1 MTKKR
6 VGPLVLA
13 VVAAFA
19 LVGGAVVG
27 AGAPGSAVAQ
37 EATPTATPVTTGN
50 IPLLAISP
58 ALCFPLVLARF
69 ADQTEGA
76 LHGADCQKLDSKD
89 PTLLGTSTV
98 GHDSLMDL
106 ESIIGNGDGV
116 LEPSDFASVD
126 LDGNQV
132 HQADDDGT
140 GSSPY
145 DGNLMILAFVPTKAP
160 VRFRTNLGLIIPP
173 GLNSPTQNLTT
184 NPADTA
190 GQVYVC
196 DSQAGTASGPFVED
210 ADCSGAA
217 TSTDGVV
224 VARLRSLWGASRA
237 DIGPGTVTVNQGT
250 SDVGTIAFRVVGEPR
265 NLSFITLEDTI
276 QDGAGGEGDC
286 PLPGSASGFLGA
298 NGTAE
303 RSIVLAVAK
312 DIEGNAVT
320 GAVINWSTDDPK
332 KANMAAPLTP
342 TLDLGSFGF
351 GAPNIICG
359 NTAAG
364 TVTVKASI
372 DTHLTTLITY
382 FDPGASLASASTKF
396 TVVGVPA
403 SITLTADPASLPC
416 DGTATTTV
424 SAAILDADGTPAVAG
439 TKVHFDVQVLG
450 TASPIDTTTNDKGV
464 ATSTITPLS
473 GDISGVPVTVSSG
486 DVISS
491 ILVGCTTAAP
501 PTPPAPSGTAGPG
514 GAPSGAPGGVIAGPN
529 TGSGPGGGGAGGWT
543 YLLALSGLGLLAGSA
558 LVWTGA
564 RAKRR

>member
-19 LVGGAVVG
+19 LAGGAIVGVGGPA
-27 AGAPGSAVAQ
+27 AAVAQ
-37 EATPTATPVTTGN
+37 EATPTPTPVTTGN

-69 ADQTEGA
+69 SDQTEGA
-76 LHGADCQKLDSKD
+76 LHGSDCQKLDSSD
-89 PTLLGTSTV
+89 PTLGGTSTV

-106 ESIIGNGDGV
+106 ESIIGNGDGI
-116 LEPSDFASVD
+116 LQPSDFASVD

-132 HQADDDGT
+132 HQSDDDGT
-140 GSSPY
+140 GTSPY
-145 DGNLMILAFVPTKAP
+145 NGNLFILAFVPTKAP
-160 VRFRTNLGLIIPP
+160 VRFRTNLGQIIPP

-224 VARLRSLWGASRA
+224 VARLRSHWGSTDA

-250 SDVGTIAFRVVGEPR
+250 TDVGTIAFRVVGEPR
-265 NLSFITLEDTI
+265 TLSFITLETAI

-286 PLPGSASGFLGA
+286 PLATDAGGFLGA

-303 RSIVLAVAK
+303 KSIVLAVAK
-312 DIEGNAVT
+312 DIDGNAVT
-320 GAVINWSTDDPK
+320 GAVINWSTDDPD
-332 KANMAAPLTP
+332 KAIMAAPLTP

-359 NTAAG
+359 NTATG
-364 TVTVKASI
+364 TVTVHADI
-372 DTHLTTLITY
+372 DQHLTDLITY
-382 FDPGASLASASTKF
+382 FDPGASLATATTTF

-403 SITLTADPASLPC
+403 SMALSSDPANLPC
-416 DGTATTTV
+416 DGTATATV
-424 SAAILDADGTPAVAG
+424 SAAIEDADGTPALAG

-450 TASPIDTTTNDKGV
+450 TANPIDTTTNDKGI
-464 ATSTITPLS
+464 ATSVISPLA
-473 GDISGVPVTVSSG
+473 GDVSGVPVTVSSG
-486 DVISS
+486 DVINS
-491 ILVGCTTAAP
+491 ILVACSTTEPATPEAPGGTTAP
-501 PTPPAPSGTAGPG
+501 GGEPSGG
-514 GAPSGAPGGVIAGPN
+514 PGGVITGPN
-529 TGSGPGGGGAGGWT
+529 TGSGPGDSSGGWM
-543 YLLALSGLGLLAGSA
+543 YLLALSGLGLLAGST

-564 RAKRR
+564 RAKRK